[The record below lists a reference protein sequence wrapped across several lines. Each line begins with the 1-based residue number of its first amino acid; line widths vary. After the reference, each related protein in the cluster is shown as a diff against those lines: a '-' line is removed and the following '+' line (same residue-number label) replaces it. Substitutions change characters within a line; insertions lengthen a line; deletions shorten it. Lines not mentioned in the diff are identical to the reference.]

1 MKDSHRILAETSATG
16 EPLFS
21 LRARDLH
28 AVPTLKFY
36 RDEYLRQPVMDTDFI
51 SDLENLLDTFERWQ
65 NANLAQLKYP
75 D

>member
-16 EPLFS
+16 EPLFPI
-21 LRARDLH
+21 RARDLH
-28 AVPTLKFY
+28 AVPPLKFY
-36 RDEYLRQPVMDTDFI
+36 LDQCIGFSVHNTEFI
-51 SDLENLLDTFERWQ
+51 ADLTRLIDTFERWQ